1 MGMDRRFFLKLTGL
15 ASLSGFGFNSNA
27 RAMEDESDNL
37 SNNKKRLALIID
49 MQKCRE
55 QKNCK
60 DCMEACHRVHNVP
73 EIKDKHH
80 EIKWI
85 WKESFEHAFPTQ
97 NHDYI
102 SDQEKNTPS
111 VILCNHCEN
120 PPCVG
125 VCPTQATF
133 RRETD
138 GIVMMDFHRCIG
150 CRYCMVAC
158 PYGARSFN
166 WKEAKPDIKEINIEF
181 PVRSKGVVEK
191 CNLCAERLAKNQIP
205 ACVES
210 CKANAIIFG
219 DLMDPNSEVRKIL
232 STHDTIRRKPHL
244 HTLPNVYYIM

>member
-1 MGMDRRFFLKLTGL
+1 
-15 ASLSGFGFNSNA
+15 
-27 RAMEDESDNL
+27 
-37 SNNKKRLALIID
+37 
-49 MQKCRE
+49 
-55 QKNCK
+55 
-60 DCMEACHRVHNVP
+60 
-73 EIKDKHH
+73 
-80 EIKWI
+80 
-85 WKESFEHAFPTQ
+85 
-97 NHDYI
+97 
-102 SDQEKNTPS
+102 
-111 VILCNHCEN
+111 
-120 PPCVG
+120 
-125 VCPTQATF
+125 
-133 RRETD
+133 
-138 GIVMMDFHRCIG
+138 
-150 CRYCMVAC
+150 MVAC